1 MNRITLLD
9 GFRGLFIVFMLLNHL
24 SFTGGFALGWLN
36 YSHFAFLESA
46 QGFIFISGLLVG
58 LVYMRTFQ
66 RHGPAMAGRRLSRR
80 ALQLYGWHVALI
92 LTLLVLARLIV
103 GSDTAWGPWLGQL
116 YQGSAAYPIAAGTLL
131 YQPTYMDILPQ
142 YIIYL
147 LVSPLVLL
155 GVATERI
162 WLVAALSAGAWLS
175 VQLGLHLPL
184 VEAAQSA
191 LSFGAAGMELR
202 AHFNPLA
209 WQIVFIPGVVIG
221 ALLVRGEFAAERLF
235 TPERTQLVRV
245 ALCLLLFFLGWRL
258 AFAFGWVG
266 HDLLL
271 RFQMFER
278 RNEFGP
284 IYLITFLAA
293 GYAFAWM
300 LVAGPASHSVIAR
313 TGARWTGAVLAHPY
327 VMLLGRHSLPVYAFH
342 VFLIYAL
349 KLLDVRLGTL
359 ADPLT
364 SLLGLASIGLLAVPA
379 LLIERMRLPRAAT
392 PAAAT

>member
-58 LVYMRTFQ
+58 LVYMRTFE

-80 ALQLYGWHVALI
+80 ALQLYGWHVALV
-92 LTLLVLARLIV
+92 LGVCLLARLIV
-103 GSDTAWGPWLGQL
+103 GSDTAWGPWLEHL
-116 YQGSAAYPIAAGTLL
+116 YRDSAAYPMAAGTLL

-155 GVATERI
+155 AVATGRI
-162 WLVAALSAGAWLS
+162 WLVAALSVSLWLA
-175 VQLGLHLPL
+175 VQLGLHLPVL
-184 VEAAQSA
+184 RAAQGA
-191 LSFGAAGMELR
+191 LSFGPSPLEFR

-209 WQIVFIPGVVIG
+209 WQIVFMPGVVIG
-221 ALLVRGEFAAERLF
+221 AMMVRGELTPERLF
-235 TPERTQLVRV
+235 APERTQLVRV

-258 AFAFGWVG
+258 AFAFGLVG
-266 HDLLL
+266 EELLL

-284 IYLITFLAA
+284 VYLLTFLAA

-300 LVAGPASHSVIAR
+300 LVAGPASGSAIAK
-313 TGARWTGAVLAHPY
+313 TGARWVQALLAHPF

-359 ADPLT
+359 TDPMT
-364 SLLGLASIGLLAVPA
+364 SLLGLASIALLAVPA
-379 LLIERMRLPRAAT
+379 LLAEHVRLPRRAPAT
-392 PAAAT
+392 ATA